1 MNKARVVIIGLGHHA
16 KRIYFPIIKDCERE
30 SNVAL
35 AGIIDVV
42 SEEEKINRFLSEN
55 VTNVPTCF
63 VEPENFDRALITQFT
78 ESLNANCVIISTSPD
93 SHSIYADWAI
103 DNGLHILMDKPV
115 TAVENSAHNS
125 ESAKKIHKEYIGLL
139 KKLRS
144 KRESRPDLVFEIMTQ
159 RRHHPAFKL
168 MKSTIEEVYQKTS
181 CPVTYYY
188 GFHNDGQWRLPSE
201 IRDLD
206 YHGFTGGN
214 GKASHSG
221 YHFYDLLSWL
231 TEGASLEKPT
241 ELLNVKSWANY
252 PVNYVKQI
260 DENVI
265 NKAFPGS
272 IVESVFPKDFN
283 NFGEVDV
290 MSTIQLCSGGYVM
303 THAQIDL
310 QHSGFSTRSWPSID
324 NRDIYKKN
332 GRVRH
337 EQHYINMGPFLAI
350 SLTSWQS
357 KPFCSEDM
365 LNKEIYSPGHEFNLD
380 IDIFRNTEIIGGKP
394 VESYC
399 LPDIYRPDLQ
409 NYSRGHQ
416 EDARKNAVK
425 EFFELISVG
434 KNVGSSALESHILT
448 SKIISMVYESLSNKA
463 EVSSGV

>member
-1 MNKARVVIIGLGHHA
+1 MNKARVVIVGLGHHA
-16 KRIYFPIIKDCERE
+16 KRIYFPIVKECEKGN
-30 SNVAL
+30 NVAL

-42 SEEEKINRFLSEN
+42 SEEENISQFLSAN
-55 VTNVPTCF
+55 ATNVPTCF
-63 VEPENFDRALITQFT
+63 VEPENFDRALITRFAKR
-78 ESLNANCVIISTSPD
+78 LNANCVIISTSPD
-93 SHSIYADWAI
+93 SHCVYADWAI
-103 DNGLHILMDKPV
+103 DNGLHILMDKPI
-115 TAVENSAHNS
+115 TAVENSAHSS
-125 ESAKKIHKEYIGLL
+125 ESAIKIHKEYIGLL

-144 KRESRPDLVFEIMTQ
+144 KRKSRSGLVFEIMTQ

-168 MKSTIEEVYQKTS
+168 LKSTIEEVYQKTK

-201 IRDLD
+201 LRDLD
-206 YHGFTGGN
+206 YHGFSAGN

-241 ELLNVKSWANY
+241 DAVNVKSWANY
-252 PVNYVKQI
+252 PQNYVKQI

-265 NKAFPGS
+265 SLVFPGKN
-272 IVESVFPKDFN
+272 VESVNPEDFN

-290 MSTIQLCSGGYVM
+290 MSTIQLCSAGFVM

-310 QHSGFSTRSWPSID
+310 QHSGFSVRSWPSID

-332 GRVRH
+332 GRIRH

-365 LNKEIYSPGHEFNLD
+365 LNKEIYSPGHEYNLD
-380 IDIFRNTEIIGGKP
+380 IDIFRNSEIIGGKAA
-394 VESYC
+394 ESYS
-399 LPDIYRPDLQ
+399 LPDIYSPDLH

-425 EFFELISVG
+425 EFFELISTG
-434 KNVGSSALESHILT
+434 KHTGSSALESHILT
-448 SKIISMVYESLSNKA
+448 SKIISLVYGSLSNKA